1 MDEKTRA
8 IVIFVL
14 IGIVAGWLAS
24 ILVGGSGLLRYL
36 VSGVLGSFVGG
47 FLLNALGINLGI
59 RNALASQIVTAA
71 IGAIVVVLA
80 ARLIA

>member
-14 IGIVAGWLAS
+14 IGVVAGWLAS

-47 FLLNALGINLGI
+47 FLLNVLGINLGI